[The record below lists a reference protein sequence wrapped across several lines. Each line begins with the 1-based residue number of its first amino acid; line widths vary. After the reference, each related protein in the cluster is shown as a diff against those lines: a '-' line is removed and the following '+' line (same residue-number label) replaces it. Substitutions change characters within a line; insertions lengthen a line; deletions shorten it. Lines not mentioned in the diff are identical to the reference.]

1 MLVWLD
7 MQPNVLILGGT
18 TEARELAAV
27 LCGTQFATTV
37 SLAGRTAAPAAQAV
51 PVRVGG
57 FGGAEGLAEYLRE
70 QKVDFL
76 IDATHP
82 YAEAISTNAALAAA
96 QTSTPIL
103 GLRRPAW
110 KAVDGDFWVDV
121 AGPEGAVRALGRS
134 PRRVFLAVGRQEL
147 SAFRSSP
154 HHHYFIR
161 SVDPVDPP
169 LDVPHA
175 QYILGRGPF
184 TEAADLALL
193 SSNSIN
199 AMVAKNSGGDATY
212 SKIAAARSLGIPIF
226 MFKRPPVPDC
236 PSVVTV
242 AEAVD
247 WLNQSAGL
255 AVPRGV

>member
-1 MLVWLD
+1 MLALPD
-7 MQPNVLILGGT
+7 MRPNVLILGGT
-18 TEARELAAV
+18 TEARELAAA
-27 LCGTQFATTV
+27 LSGREFDTTV
-37 SLAGRTAAPAAQAV
+37 SLAGRTAAPAAQGV

-57 FGGAEGLAEYLRE
+57 FGGAAGLAEYLRA
-70 QKVDFL
+70 QRVDFL

-82 YAEAISTNAALAAA
+82 YAETISNNAAAAAA

-103 GLRRPAW
+103 GLRRPPWTAT
-110 KAVDGDFWVDV
+110 AGDFWVDV
-121 AGPEGAVRALGRS
+121 AGSEGAVRALGRS

-147 SAFRSSP
+147 DPFSRAP

-175 QYILGRGPF
+175 QYILARGPF
-184 TEAADLALL
+184 TESGDRELL
-193 SSNSIN
+193 ESFSIN
-199 AMVAKNSGGDATY
+199 AIVAKNSGGDATY
-212 SKIAAARSLGIPIF
+212 SKIAAARTLGIPVF
-226 MFKRPPVPDC
+226 MFKRPAAPDC
-236 PSVVTV
+236 PSVATV

-247 WLNQSAGL
+247 WLDHAAGL